1 MPHTSII
8 LIVDD
13 EAGVRTT
20 LERLL
25 RPLGYRLALADG
37 GVEALQLAVEL
48 LPDLILLD
56 AAMPGM
62 DGFEVCR
69 RLRAVPDLAEVP
81 VIMVTGLDDRESRI
95 RAIEAGVDDFLTKPF
110 DGVELRTR
118 VRSTTRI
125 NRYRLLLDERA
136 KFAWAVEQS
145 DNGYLMLSRCGEIQY
160 ANPAARRFLSLPA
173 SEQAPLGETFAAL
186 TERLYRREPQDAWA
200 RWLEQPATVGPAS
213 LYLVQPELPH
223 RRAFWLQV
231 EVAELTAESESGW
244 MVRLRDVTAQ
254 RALEHEIHSFQA
266 AVNHKLRTPLVGMLG
281 SLKLLASRA
290 QTLTS
295 GDVTA
300 LAGTA
305 LETAERLHDEIK
317 DILEYLET
325 PILAQAGGTF
335 PLARLPSLLAAIS
348 AEIEVETQVV
358 VGPGLADAALVC
370 SERAVEIVFRELL
383 ENAKKFHPRHAPA
396 VEIRALRSGAAGAG
410 ITVRDDGVTLS
421 QEQLARVWRPYYQG
435 ESFFTGQIPGMGLG
449 LAQVAQLLWS
459 VGGTCRIANRD
470 DGSGIVVELS
480 IPTTQGAEPA
490 AGD

>member
-1 MPHTSII
+1 MPHTSTI

-13 EAGVRTT
+13 EPAVRTT

-25 RPLGYRLALADG
+25 RPLGYQVALAADG
-37 GVEALQLAVEL
+37 IEALQLAADL

-56 AAMPGM
+56 ALMPRM
-62 DGFEVCR
+62 DGFETCR

-81 VIMVTGLDDRESRI
+81 VIMVTALDDRELRI
-95 RAIEAGVDDFLTKPF
+95 LAIEAGVDDFLTKPF
-110 DGVELRTR
+110 DGVELRAR

-125 NRYRLLLDERA
+125 NRYRRLLVERA

-145 DNGYLMLSRCGEIQY
+145 DNGYLMLNLRGEIQY
-160 ANPAARRFLSLPA
+160 ANSAARRFFSLPA
-173 SEQAPLGETFAAL
+173 SEQASIGETFAAL

-200 RWLEQPATVGPAS
+200 RWLEQPAAVGPAS
-213 LYLVQPELPH
+213 LYLVQPELLD

-231 EVAELTAESESGW
+231 EVAELPTGPDSGW
-244 MVRLRDVTAQ
+244 MIRVRDVTAQ
-254 RALEHEIHSFQA
+254 RALEHEIHSFQG

-290 QTLTS
+290 QTMT
-295 GDVTA
+295 GDDVAA

-305 LETAERLHDEIK
+305 LETAERLHNEIK

-325 PILAQAGGTF
+325 PVLAQAGGAF
-335 PLARLPSLLAAIS
+335 PLTQLPSLLAAIS
-348 AEIEVETQVV
+348 AEIEVETRVV
-358 VGPGLADAALVC
+358 VGAGLADAGLVC
-370 SERAVEIVFRELL
+370 SERAVEMVFRELL
-383 ENAKKFHPRHAPA
+383 ENAKKFHPRRAPM
-396 VEIRALRSGAAGAG
+396 VEIQVLRSGATGVSIA
-410 ITVRDDGVTLS
+410 VRDDGVMLS

-449 LAQVAQLLWS
+449 LALVAQVLWS

-470 DGSGIVVELS
+470 DRSGVVVELT
-480 IPTTQGAEPA
+480 IPTVQL
-490 AGD
+490 